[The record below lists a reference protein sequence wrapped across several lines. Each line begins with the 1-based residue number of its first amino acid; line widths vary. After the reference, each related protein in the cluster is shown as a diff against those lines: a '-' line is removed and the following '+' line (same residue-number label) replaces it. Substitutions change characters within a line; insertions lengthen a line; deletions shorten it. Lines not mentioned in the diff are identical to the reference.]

1 MKAGFRNQ
9 TEGVSTL
16 KFDAY
21 ELAREINRTLRP
33 LLPRLKRADPDL
45 FKQMR
50 KAAASVPLNLAEGN
64 RRLGGDRRHCFSI
77 AFGSADEVRSILPS
91 AQARCLAWFLVAGS
105 PWQPA
110 RSDPARA

>member
-1 MKAGFRNQ
+1 MA
-9 TEGVSTL
+9 
-16 KFDAY
+16 FDAY
-21 ELAREINRTLRP
+21 ELAREINRNLRA

-77 AFGSADEVRSILPS
+77 AFGSADEVRSILHTAEDLGYLVPKDLVELH
-91 AQARCLAWFLVAGS
+91 ALLDRELAMLY
-105 PWQPA
+105 
-110 RSDPARA
+110 RLTH